1 MHRDQFLQR
10 RIDRGVLAAD
20 ARARQE
26 AEQGEDREIL
36 RQRAGGGGGDID
48 AERDEEQPLA
58 PEAIGEPA
66 EEECAE
72 HRAGEIRACR
82 RADLGVGKLQR
93 GTRLQCARDR
103 TGERHLEPV
112 EHPGDA
118 EGCHRERVEAP
129 PRQAIQPRRNVGFED
144 RYSVPMC

>member
-1 MHRDQFLQR
+1 MGDT
-10 RIDRGVLAAD
+10 VLDLSLDNALE
-20 ARARQE
+20 RACS
-26 AEQGEDREIL
+26 IL
-36 RQRAGGGGGDID
+36 RVVAHLSQ
-48 AERDEEQPLA
+48 QVPS
-58 PEAIGEPA
+58 
-66 EEECAE
+66 
-72 HRAGEIRACR
+72 
-82 RADLGVGKLQR
+82 GVGKLQR

-118 EGCHRERVEAP
+118 EGCHRERVETP